1 MKEFNTIIYD
11 VNKRKFEA
19 YDIMPYLI
27 DEYKTTKKK
36 DRPKTFDECK
46 EFIKKWSM
54 YRWWARCQYEIII
67 VDWPN
72 QSHSEKW
79 DIHKQVMMN
88 LDTITEVFM
97 DNLNVKCQLC
107 YE

>member
-1 MKEFNTIIYD
+1 MREFNTIIYD
-11 VNKRKFEA
+11 VNKRKFET

-27 DEYKTTKKK
+27 DEYKATKKK

-46 EFIKKWSM
+46 EFIEKWSM

-88 LDTITEVFM
+88 LDIIIEVFM
-97 DNLNVKCQLC
+97 NNLNIKCQLC